1 MLSHAC
7 RSSHARRRGVLD
19 VRTCA
24 AASAAAAEVDNAVPV
39 TVVTGF
45 LGSGKTTLMNRIL
58 TQEHGK
64 RIAVII
70 NEVRVYAATACMRAR
85 VCVYVYLHSY
95 KKHTCQRK
103 KKIREQ
109 YLSVSFLCLRKWR
122 HIVQRG

>member
-1 MLSHAC
+1 MSSVAC
-7 RSSHARRRGVLD
+7 RSSH
-19 VRTCA
+19 VRQRPVRDTRTYA

-70 NEVRVYAATACMRAR
+70 NEVR
-85 VCVYVYLHSY
+85 
-95 KKHTCQRK
+95 
-103 KKIREQ
+103 
-109 YLSVSFLCLRKWR
+109 
-122 HIVQRG
+122 